1 MNRGDKIT
9 TIYNAYVNDLF
20 TYGLYLGFN
29 KESVKDAIHDVF
41 LKLSTNNNLLD
52 NAENIKFYLFRSLK
66 NRLIDT
72 HKNRKEH
79 VTLEAMNSILELPF
93 NMTVNVET
101 LLIEQE
107 EKLQIKK
114 EIVQML
120 DFLTPRQREII
131 YLRYIHEYD
140 YKQISELLQISVHGC
155 RKLVSK
161 AILNLREKFDP
172 KR

>member
-161 AILNLREKFDP
+161 AILNLKEKFDP

>member
-79 VTLEAMNSILELPF
+79 VTLETINTSLELPF
-93 NMTVNVET
+93 NMTINVEE

-107 EKLQIKK
+107 ERLQIKN
-114 EIVQML
+114 EIEQML
-120 DFLTPRQREII
+120 NALTPRQREII

-161 AILNLREKFDP
+161 AILNLKEKFDP